1 MIPERIKIPKVEFY
15 ITNVCNLTCED
26 CNRFNNLDF
35 RGWQKWS
42 DYEEMYKEWAQYIDI
57 DQIVILGGEPLLNP
71 TVLEWAYGL
80 EKIWGKYVQILTNGT
95 RLNHV
100 RGLYK
105 LVSETNNW
113 VGISLHDQNYLP
125 ELEKDLEK
133 FMTPPILKLTKGHPA
148 TRYGADYEFLDSNTT
163 VTPGSGR
170 DVNRAWIPVWIQDE
184 FMPSA
189 IKFLPD
195 GRYGL
200 HSSVPEDAHAICP
213 IAQNKSYHFI
223 RGKLYKCGP
232 VALFPEFDEQHNF
245 DISDSDRELLNSYA
259 PLSVGDF
266 PAKGAEFLATIDN
279 PIPQCKFC
287 PTKNEFKKIISIR
300 KGLE

>member
-1 MIPERIKIPKVEFY
+1 
-15 ITNVCNLTCED
+15 
-26 CNRFNNLDF
+26 
-35 RGWQKWS
+35 
-42 DYEEMYKEWAQYIDI
+42 
-57 DQIVILGGEPLLNP
+57 
-71 TVLEWAYGL
+71 
-80 EKIWGKYVQILTNGT
+80 
-95 RLNHV
+95 V

-125 ELEKDLEK
+125 ELEKELEK

-170 DVNRAWIPVWIQDE
+170 DINRAWIPVWIQDE

-189 IKFLPD
+189 IKFLPE
-195 GRYGL
+195 GRHGL

-245 DISDSDRELLNSYA
+245 DISDSDRELINSYA